1 MAQRP
6 ERSRPN
12 STSSPGSSTPQ
23 GGGPR
28 PGQAVAAGGLLVVAF
43 VAVSAFLRAPITAV
57 PPALDSIRADLHL
70 SAAAAGATT
79 SLPLVCFGVFAFLG
93 PRLVARFGIERTVVG
108 LLVPLLLGI
117 LLRSAGSALAFFAG
131 AVLVGIG
138 IAVGNVILPALVR
151 ARFPARIALMMGSY
165 VAVLQLSGA
174 VGSAV
179 TVPLEEGAGWGW
191 AGALAVWAVPLLFVV
206 PLWIV
211 VARRSP
217 SGAATRPPSGL
228 GHVARRRL
236 PWAVTAFMALQA
248 AVFYS
253 LLTWLPS
260 QLVTAGLSTATA
272 GVILGFYSL
281 LGLPG
286 ALLAPHFSTGP
297 HARLFITAAYSV
309 QVVAMFGFGLGPVAA
324 TIAAL
329 LCGICQGAGFS
340 IALTFIADQPD
351 PHDVPAVSALSQ
363 GIGYLLAAVA
373 PVAIGGLHEATSGW
387 LVPDAVIAAMV
398 VALIVLGSAIGRRI
412 HAMHVPEHL
421 ADRP

>member
-1 MAQRP
+1 MVRRSQALSGA
-6 ERSRPN
+6 RSRPGAEE
-12 STSSPGSSTPQ
+12 T
-23 GGGPR
+23 
-28 PGQAVAAGGLLVVAF
+28 AGLVLVVAF

-57 PPALDSIRADLHL
+57 PPALDSISADLHL

-79 SLPLVCFGVFAFLG
+79 ALPLLCFGVFAFIA

-108 LLVPLLLGI
+108 LLVPLFVGI
-117 LLRSAGSALAFFAG
+117 LLRSAGSAFAFFAG
-131 AVLVGIG
+131 AILVGVG

-151 ARFPARIALMMGSY
+151 ARFPTRIALMMGAY
-165 VAVLQLSGA
+165 VAVLQVSGA
-174 VGSAV
+174 VGSTV
-179 TVPLEEGAGWGW
+179 TVPLEEGLGWGW
-191 AGALAVWAVPLLFVV
+191 AGALAVWAVPLLVV
-206 PLWIV
+206 LPLWIV

-217 SGAATRPPSGL
+217 TAAATRPPSGL
-228 GHVARRRL
+228 GHVARQRL

-260 QLVTAGLSTATA
+260 QLVAAGLSSAAA
-272 GVILGFYSL
+272 GVLLGLYSL

-286 ALLAPHFSTGP
+286 AILAPYFSTGP

-309 QVVAMFGFGLGPVAA
+309 QVLAMFAFGFGPVAA

-329 LCGICQGAGFS
+329 LCGLCQGAGFS

-351 PHDVPAVSALSQ
+351 PHDVPAVSALAQ
-363 GIGYLLAAVA
+363 GIGYLLAATA
-373 PVAIGGLHEATSGW
+373 PVVIGALHEATSGW

-398 VALIVLGSAIGRRI
+398 VVLIVLGSAIGRRL
-412 HAMHVPEHL
+412 HAMHVPERL
-421 ADRP
+421 LERE